1 MDLGQPGKG
10 ISLSVS
16 HIGCLG
22 ALLEPPKV
30 ARDTQNAAREVVTL
44 SALQSDNQ
52 NAPKSSSRNAENMPK
67 AQKNT

>member
-10 ISLSVS
+10 ISLPVS

-52 NAPKSSSRNAENMPK
+52 NG
-67 AQKNT
+67 AQKELQECKNDAQGTP